1 MTTPEQ
7 LTKWREEFESFYSDD
22 RECLLTRDANSGD
35 YVNET
40 VDSGWWGYL
49 RAKKENEQ
57 AMKLAKF
64 GAMVLSKFD
73 YPDQEEIASELDLLR
88 FDDRKQQYELA
99 AGIEATIKELLN
111 D

>member
-7 LTKWREEFESFYSDD
+7 LTKWREEAYLS
-22 RECLLTRDANSGD
+22 LTKEPDNWGIDGGGYEA
-35 YVNET
+35 
-40 VDSGWWGYL
+40 GYL
-49 RAKKENEQ
+49 RAKQETEQ

>member
-7 LTKWREEFESFYSDD
+7 LAKWREDAKYNYCNDD
-22 RECLLTRDANSGD
+22 NIRPEDGD
-35 YVNET
+35 VDHYVAGYVYAKQET
-40 VDSGWWGYL
+40 
-49 RAKKENEQ
+49 EQ